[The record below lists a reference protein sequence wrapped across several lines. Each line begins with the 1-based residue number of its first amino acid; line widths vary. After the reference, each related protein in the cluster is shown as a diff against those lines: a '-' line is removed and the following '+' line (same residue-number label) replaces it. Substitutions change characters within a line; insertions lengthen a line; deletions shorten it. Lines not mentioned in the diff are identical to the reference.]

1 MLISKRCWRTERT
14 RKILPPPVP
23 VRKNVWRSGQHILPV
38 CAVTMGNCL
47 GKAPEPT
54 PSHFPTQS
62 RNRNRRPGH
71 SSSILLLILAAIGG
85 IGALVYFKFIKN
97 KPKTKGN
104 DQLDNYDYGEDD
116 TDQEDEDPWEAN
128 ETDEE
133 SEDKLR

>member
-1 MLISKRCWRTERT
+1 
-14 RKILPPPVP
+14 
-23 VRKNVWRSGQHILPV
+23 
-38 CAVTMGNCL
+38 MGDCL

-54 PSHFPTQS
+54 PSPLPNPEPEQEPET
-62 RNRNRRPGH
+62 GGI

-116 TDQEDEDPWEAN
+116 TDQEDEDPWETN

-133 SEDKLR
+133 SEDNLR